1 MNLDPVSTKTAKR
14 ISDAFA
20 DMRRDLD
27 DESAWQMAV
36 EMVIEKIT
44 AEQPDIMRLVFEDQW
59 IREGFY
65 NALSRIPAMQGDTYP
80 CP

>member
-1 MNLDPVSTKTAKR
+1 MNLDLVATKTAKR
-14 ISDAFA
+14 ISAALA

-36 EMVIEKIT
+36 EMVIEKVT

-65 NALSRIPAMQGDTYP
+65 NALSRIPATQGRTNP
-80 CP
+80 